1 MASLSYANT
10 GSGALAGAI
19 GWINFGALTLAP
31 NQTLSGVTAT
41 LLDGSTVTF
50 DITNS
55 FISGQSASFVATQP
69 PTFAGSPFGTAGYT
83 GINGNVAMW
92 ATLVQPGRNRLT
104 LRNITVTDPNG
115 IRVPNFNF
123 YVTDAEATSA
133 INQESQVWSTDGSPW
148 SLLTVIG
155 GGNSPTLSG
164 VGTQTATL
172 TGVSQ
177 NYNAPVLST
186 LNPGVVT
193 ADVISAIS
201 GRQAVAFGISV
212 TKVQIQKVV
221 AGRLNAADQ
230 FQLNIAGTPPA
241 TATTTGSSVGLQP
254 VTAYTYA
261 PGAGAFTL
269 SEAMAPG
276 SVSTLSQYSTTVTY
290 SNVTPGG
297 SAPPPS
303 GTLPGTVNL
312 AQGDD
317 IIATVTNTPLAAPI
331 IRVVKAVDK
340 TVGKVGDILTYTV
353 SFTNVGTA
361 AADNLV
367 LTDPIPNG
375 TLYIGGSISASV
387 PITGDPTTAI
397 TFTNSVLPGE
407 TVTMTFQVAVTTMPN
422 PNPIPNTADLAYDYI
437 PAVGATP
444 IDIAVVSNTVTT
456 LIYEPS
462 RGVLFI

>member
-10 GSGALAGAI
+10 GSGAIAGAL

-31 NQTLSGVTAT
+31 NQTVSGVTAT

-50 DITNS
+50 DLTNS
-55 FISGQSASFVATQP
+55 YISGQSASFVATQP

-155 GGNSPTLSG
+155 GGNSPSLSG

-193 ADVISAIS
+193 ADLIAAIS
-201 GRQAVAFGISV
+201 GRQAVAFGISI
-212 TKVQIQKVV
+212 TKVQIQKVI

-241 TATTTGSSVGLQP
+241 TAVTTGSSVGLQP
-254 VTAYTYA
+254 VTAYSYA

-290 SNVTPGG
+290 SNATPGG
-297 SAPPPS
+297 SPAPPS
-303 GTLPGTVNL
+303 GTLPGNVNL
-312 AQGDD
+312 ALGDD
-317 IIATVTNTPLAAPI
+317 LIATVTNTPLAAPI
-331 IRVVKAVDK
+331 IVVNKAVSK
-340 TVGKVGDILTYTV
+340 TVGKVLDVLTYTV
-353 SFTNVGTA
+353 RFTNVGTA
-361 AADNLV
+361 SADNIII
-367 LTDPIPNG
+367 TDPIPSG
-375 TLYIGGSISASV
+375 TAYVGGSISSNV
-387 PITGDPTTAI
+387 LFTGDPTTAI
-397 TFTNSVLPGE
+397 TLTNSVLPGE
-407 TVTMTFQVAVTTMPN
+407 TVTFTYQVTVTTMPV
-422 PNPIPNTADLAYDYI
+422 PNPIPNTASVAYDYI
-437 PAVGATP
+437 PAAGSPP
-444 IDIAVVSNTVTT
+444 IDVVVNSNTVTT
-456 LIYEPS
+456 LILAPS